1 MICKIF
7 KRTTKI
13 GGLTIEAACAD
24 HQNNAF
30 SNHQFDYQRYRFGDL
45 VAGANVTIARFN
57 DLVIGTM
64 TTVEMMSLEQHF
76 R

>member
-13 GGLTIEAACAD
+13 GGSATEAACAD

-30 SNHQFDYQRYRFGDL
+30 GHHHQFGYQRYRFGDL
-45 VAGANVTIARFN
+45 VAGANVTIARFS

-64 TTVEMMSLEQHF
+64 TTAEMMSLE
-76 R
+76 